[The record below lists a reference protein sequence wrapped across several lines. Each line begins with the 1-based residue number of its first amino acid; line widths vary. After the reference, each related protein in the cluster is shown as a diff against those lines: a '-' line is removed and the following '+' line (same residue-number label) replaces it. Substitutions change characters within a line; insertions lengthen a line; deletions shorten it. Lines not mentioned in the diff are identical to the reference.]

1 MDLTV
6 AYFPNGNYYI
16 GYYGTTNDWDN
27 YLRYVNP
34 DGVQMS
40 HLITIGSDLY
50 MEYMGIW
57 IMVMVMHHTV
67 LIHMLAHFCD
77 SRSALWS
84 FRGIFFPV
92 YVRLLRDNEYKVR
105 IAAILIM

>member
-84 FRGIFFPV
+84 FSNLLISVIFF
-92 YVRLLRDNEYKVR
+92 N
-105 IAAILIM
+105 